1 MGLFDEYFE
10 KHRLNEPQTPECI
23 NTRKATNHIKAHLFH
38 VSAAKLHLIL
48 RTKEELKDQQFC
60 RRERCTHWLEFWMG
74 ARESV
79 PGTEYWS

>member
-48 RTKEELKDQQFC
+48 RTKEELKDQQFFFFSFFPF
-60 RRERCTHWLEFWMG
+60 LLLLSIFW
-74 ARESV
+74 V
-79 PGTEYWS
+79 QHQLVK

>member
-48 RTKEELKDQQFC
+48 RTKEELKDQQLFFFPFSHFYCFC
-60 RRERCTHWLEFWMG
+60 QFSG
-74 ARESV
+74 YSI
-79 PGTEYWS
+79 S